1 MYTACRYDENYE
13 PRVRKSWC
21 IRRNPLVLGRGDK
34 WASAS
39 LPSLSELS
47 APLTAQHLHLS
58 LAVLNTFTLRPSE
71 GESIQHQQ
79 PEMKMLDCE
88 RYTRFAVAGSRRKMV
103 CWGGVRPRPGP
114 RLPPLEGGGRQPC
127 TGLLDVL
134 PPVRKSPVRRA
145 AAGRVRCALTC
156 RQDCGPCGGAGVAQ
170 THGAVDR
177 AHAADVRRVCDRPR
191 DRPAR
196 CLRLCCRRSASVA
209 VMMSSAGTMH
219 VDALGP
225 VPPLQPQ

>member
-1 MYTACRYDENYE
+1 MEVTRASEAENTACASRLYSRLCPTELCRAFLE
-13 PRVRKSWC
+13 CVKRPIVAISLSLLFPLSFHILVTRRVFKEITVRNEGRGAVITDHSRLYYCNTGLCVLVCTSWC

-114 RLPPLEGGGRQPC
+114 RLPPLEGGGQ
-127 TGLLDVL
+127 
-134 PPVRKSPVRRA
+134 A
-145 AAGRVRCALTC
+145 AM
-156 RQDCGPCGGAGVAQ
+156 
-170 THGAVDR
+170 HW
-177 AHAADVRRVCDRPR
+177 AA
-191 DRPAR
+191 
-196 CLRLCCRRSASVA
+196 
-209 VMMSSAGTMH
+209 
-219 VDALGP
+219 
-225 VPPLQPQ
+225 